1 VIEAVVK
8 AASGDCGYA
17 VVAAY
22 DSGALEAWTGFADRS
37 AAVLYKC
44 AQVQEDANV
53 VACEVLTDA
62 EVRARAAKRH
72 TLAQCAFM
80 ELARRSRPWLS
91 VEIDGDRARVVASA
105 SALPASADALHDQL
119 RTAKELF
126 VREISPSTTDPV
138 ATLLKSCA
146 ALDTLHWFEGAASES
161 EDAADQALQALD
173 GNGRPGPDAA
183 TVRRAVNACPAR
195 LTRVVVG
202 GYDVTQWYA
211 PQPSPTS
218 STSSASTVTS
228 LHHGPGH
235 FRSVSEPFPPGW
247 LDEPPTPPTPAA
259 ALHPLT
265 QLEDLHN

>member
-183 TVRRAVNACPAR
+183 TVRRAVEACPAR
-195 LTRVVVG
+195 LMRVVVG
-202 GYDVTQWYA
+202 GYDVTRWYVN
-211 PQPSPTS
+211 QPSPTS

>member
-1 VIEAVVK
+1 M
-8 AASGDCGYA
+8 
-17 VVAAY
+17 
-22 DSGALEAWTGFADRS
+22 
-37 AAVLYKC
+37 
-44 AQVQEDANV
+44 
-53 VACEVLTDA
+53 LTNA

-91 VEIDGDRARVVASA
+91 VEIDGDRARVIAGSTT
-105 SALPASADALHDQL
+105 LPASADALHDQL

-138 ATLLKSCA
+138 ASLLKSCA
-146 ALDTLHWFEGAASES
+146 ALDTLHWFEGATGPS

-218 STSSASTVTS
+218 STSSASTVG
-228 LHHGPGH
+228 GPGH
-235 FRSVSEPFPPGW
+235 FRSASEPFPPGW

-259 ALHPLT
+259 ALQHPLT
-265 QLEDLHN
+265 QL